1 MIRPPS
7 FGKGLN
13 IADTAEDLL
22 AHVTA
27 HYEAATPGSVTPL
40 PARRVVLPGDP
51 REVAWDCE
59 QLTVCLE
66 GIGFGPA
73 VDAAPTP
80 SPRTGAP
87 ISATALRHAVLA
99 VSLVRCTPAPG
110 NDGEAPPDEELN
122 AAGLTFLRDCGML
135 SQCMVTFAGLLR
147 DQLGVPPSDGSVQ
160 CGAVTPFGPSGGYHA
175 ADVAIAIT
183 VPELV

>member
-13 IADTAEDLL
+13 VADTAQALL
-22 AHVTA
+22 AHVIA
-27 HYEAATPGSVTPL
+27 HYAAAAPGSVAEL
-40 PARRVVLPGDP
+40 PARRIVLAGDP

-80 SPRTGAP
+80 SPRTGSP
-87 ISATALRHAVLA
+87 LSSTALRHAVLA
-99 VSLVRCTPAPG
+99 VSLVRCTPPPG
-110 NDGEAPPDEELN
+110 NDGEPPSDADLN

-135 SQCMVTFAGLLR
+135 SQCMVTFAGMLR
-147 DQLGVPPSDGSVQ
+147 DQLPDTASVQ
-160 CGAVTPFGPSGGYHA
+160 CGAVTPYGPTGGYHA
-175 ADVAIAIT
+175 ADVAMAIT
-183 VPELV
+183 IPELV